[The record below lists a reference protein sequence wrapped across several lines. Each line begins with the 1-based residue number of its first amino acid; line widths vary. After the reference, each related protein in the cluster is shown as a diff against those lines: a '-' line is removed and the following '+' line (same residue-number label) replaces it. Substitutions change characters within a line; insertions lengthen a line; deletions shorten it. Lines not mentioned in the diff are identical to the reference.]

1 MASLIALLVK
11 NLPECRRPRLDSWGR
26 KIRWRRDRLP
36 IPLFL
41 GFPCGSASKES
52 TCNVGD
58 LDSISGLGR
67 YPGEGKGLPTP
78 ACLAWR
84 THGMYRIT
92 MRSQRVRHD
101 WVTLTFIL
109 FFASKFRQYFVVSR
123 NPLLSVC
130 SSGKWQTKKCK
141 LERWVWQCNIR
152 DWKWEVYHCLDKR

>member
-58 LDSISGLGR
+58 LGSIPGLER
-67 YPGEGKGLPTP
+67 SPGEGKLPTP
-78 ACLAWR
+78 VFWPGEIKDCIV
-84 THGMYRIT
+84 HGVAK
-92 MRSQRVRHD
+92 SQTR
-101 WVTLTFIL
+101 
-109 FFASKFRQYFVVSR
+109 
-123 NPLLSVC
+123 LS
-130 SSGKWQTKKCK
+130 
-141 LERWVWQCNIR
+141 LM
-152 DWKWEVYHCLDKR
+152 HCLGHKLSCYLILIL